1 MLAAGTDIT
10 HWFDP
15 DTREPKKWVDPAT
28 GQEDFICPTGRFL
41 HVPEPGSKK
50 DRGMKTPW
58 WEDFDKF
65 VVGRLTRKAR
75 KINVMNTLTKEEQE
89 LVVGKEET
97 LNEILDRYLVYNSH
111 ATSYTWKRLG
121 EVLKMD
127 QTLEENGIPD
137 ES

>member
-1 MLAAGTDIT
+1 
-10 HWFDP
+10 
-15 DTREPKKWVDPAT
+15 
-28 GQEDFICPTGRFL
+28 
-41 HVPEPGSKK
+41 
-50 DRGMKTPW
+50 MKTPW